1 MSLYQQFKECTKVIT
16 DSRKIEP
23 GCMFIALKG
32 DNFDGNKFAAA
43 AIKEGARY
51 AVVDDPTIAKGQPY
65 ILVKDSLKALQKLST
80 THRLAL
86 HGQVTI
92 IAVAGSNGKTTTK
105 ELLHRVLSAHAPTF
119 ATPGNWNNHI
129 GVPLSLLSLD
139 HSYRFA
145 VIEIGA
151 NHQQE
156 NRDLCE
162 IALPD
167 YGLVT
172 NCGKDHLEGFG
183 GVEGVIKANKE
194 VYDHL
199 RESEKPAFVDR
210 DDPVLMKISKGL
222 ERIYYG
228 AETGK
233 MVREFPYITYQTGD
247 TTIETHLFGSFQ
259 QQNLACAVAIGRH
272 FGVSEEGIREA
283 IASYI
288 PQNNRSQV
296 REWRG
301 NKLLLDAYNAN
312 PSSMAAMIAD
322 FSGYPISNK
331 VAVLGDMFELGEYSY
346 EEHRLIVEQLKNS
359 NIETVALVG
368 KAFAEHESDFHH
380 FADTAA
386 FKTWLEAQ
394 DFQDHCFLV
403 KGSRGIALEKAFVES
418 PSATV

>member
-1 MSLYQQFKECTKVIT
+1 MSLYHQFKECTKVIT

-43 AIKEGARY
+43 ALEEGARY
-51 AVVDDPTIAKGQPY
+51 AVVDDPKVAVNKRY
-65 ILVKDSLKALQKLST
+65 ILVKDTLRALQKLST

-139 HSYRFA
+139 NSYRFA

-151 NHQQE
+151 NHQRE

-167 YGLVT
+167 FGLVT

-199 RESEKPAFVDR
+199 REYEKPAFVDQ

-222 ERIYYG
+222 QRIYYG
-228 AETGK
+228 KTTGE
-233 MVREFPYITYQTGD
+233 MTSEFPYITYQTGD
-247 TTIETHLFGSFQ
+247 ISIETHLFGSFQ

-272 FGVSEEGIREA
+272 FGVPEEGIREA

-296 REWRG
+296 VEWRG

-312 PSSMAAMIAD
+312 PSSMTAMIAD
-322 FSGYPISNK
+322 FSGYPIENK
-331 VAVLGDMFELGEYSY
+331 VAVLGDMFELGEYSH

-359 NIETVALVG
+359 GIETVVLVG
-368 KAFAEHESDFHH
+368 KAFKEHESPFHH
-380 FADTAA
+380 FADTAE
-386 FKTWLEAQ
+386 FKTWLDAQ
-394 DFQDHCFLV
+394 NFQNHYFLV
-403 KGSRGIALEKAFVES
+403 KGSRGIALEKAFAEPAS
-418 PSATV
+418 